1 MKEYYSDI
9 IKKVD
14 SNYRTMKSMRPL
26 PQDSVNYFVNE
37 MGITVT
43 HSSNALEGNTFTFDE
58 TRLLLEKGITS
69 SARSFREHQDI
80 VGYKQGFDFIYSALK
95 ERKTIDEAFIKTLH
109 SYVLSGSNEAGKYR
123 TIQNYVGSL
132 TKVVYTP
139 CPPSQVPSE
148 MEAYISDLQNDLEKY
163 ADLRGQQNINWE
175 ELFHTLAKHHIEFE
189 KIHPFIDGNGRTARS
204 LIYWYLLQKGYWLTE
219 YLSISRIIYKNK
231 SQYEKSFLYTEYDNL
246 DLSYF
251 ILYNLKTMKQA
262 YEELKVYLDHKTS
275 QQNSIIQY
283 RFIPGINERQAQI
296 LKIISENS
304 SSVLTAK
311 ELSSRFAVSMRTA
324 RTDLQLLVEKG
335 FLMELPLNKRLIG
348 YIKSGEFE
356 NLILK
361 N

>member
-109 SYVLSGSNEAGKYR
+109 SYVLGGSNEAGQYR

-132 TKVVYTP
+132 TKVVYT
-139 CPPSQVPSE
+139 
-148 MEAYISDLQNDLEKY
+148 
-163 ADLRGQQNINWE
+163 
-175 ELFHTLAKHHIEFE
+175 
-189 KIHPFIDGNGRTARS
+189 
-204 LIYWYLLQKGYWLTE
+204 
-219 YLSISRIIYKNK
+219 
-231 SQYEKSFLYTEYDNL
+231 
-246 DLSYF
+246 
-251 ILYNLKTMKQA
+251 
-262 YEELKVYLDHKTS
+262 
-275 QQNSIIQY
+275 
-283 RFIPGINERQAQI
+283 
-296 LKIISENS
+296 IIS
-304 SSVLTAK
+304 VC
-311 ELSSRFAVSMRTA
+311 
-324 RTDLQLLVEKG
+324 
-335 FLMELPLNKRLIG
+335 LPIRPA
-348 YIKSGEFE
+348 
-356 NLILK
+356 
-361 N
+361 